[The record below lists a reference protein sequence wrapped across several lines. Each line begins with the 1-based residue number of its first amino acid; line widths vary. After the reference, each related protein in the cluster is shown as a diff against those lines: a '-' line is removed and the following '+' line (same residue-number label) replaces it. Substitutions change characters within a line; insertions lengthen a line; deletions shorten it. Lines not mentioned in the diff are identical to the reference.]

1 MSTLQ
6 YEKMKQCT
14 RKINGQSGV
23 ALIMVVLMITV
34 ASGVLMALTE
44 STYVSMRLNR
54 SAEQR
59 VKAEYILKSAINV
72 AQTLIKIDKTQ
83 YDDPTQDVWMQFREG
98 ATVPGE
104 FIGLNEPN
112 VKISLLISPESGKIP
127 LLSLVSPTAPDSGWR
142 DVLVALY
149 KNLGF
154 EDQSNQTE
162 QVEVTSSEQ
171 MVANLIDY
179 LDYDKESYSTGD
191 FPVEGIEGNLPV
203 GVEFRND
210 GKLES
215 IANELSILPGY
226 TDDRIQCI
234 LPFVSVRSKSAVNIN
249 AASQPV
255 LQAIVQGLAPSA
267 SGGEA
272 AALIDCRNPE
282 NGGPFNQ
289 NYGSQI
295 AACIEGDVA
304 SQIRPRLV
312 AQGNEFFVIAKV
324 EFGTSAFMASAHL
337 KSRNG
342 RPPVIDDLLLY

>member
-1 MSTLQ
+1 
-6 YEKMKQCT
+6 MKRRT
-14 RKINGQSGV
+14 RSIKNERGV
-23 ALIMVVLMITV
+23 ALLMVVLMITI
-34 ASGVLMALTE
+34 ASGVLMALTD
-44 STYVSMRLNR
+44 STYVAMRLNR

-72 AQTLIKIDKTQ
+72 AQTLIKVDKTQ
-83 YDDPTQDVWMQFREG
+83 YDDPTQDAWMQFREG

-104 FIGLNEPN
+104 LIGLAEPN
-112 VKISLLISPESGKIP
+112 SKVSLMIAPESGKIP

-142 DVLVALY
+142 DVLVALF

-154 EDQSNQTE
+154 ENQPTQQDNRE
-162 QVEVTSSEQ
+162 LITVEQ

-179 LDYDKESYSTGD
+179 LDFDKDSYSASD
-191 FPVEGIEGNLPV
+191 FSAEGIEGNLPV

-215 IANELSILPGY
+215 LSNELSILPGY

-234 LPFVSVRSKSAVNIN
+234 LPFVSIRSKSAININ
-249 AASQPV
+249 AASQDV
-255 LQAIVQGLAPSA
+255 LQALIQGLAPSA

-272 AALIDCRNPE
+272 AALIQCRNPE

-295 AACIEGDVA
+295 TACIESDVA

-324 EFGTSAFMASAHL
+324 EFGTSGFMASAHL

-342 RPPVIDDLLLY
+342 RNPVINNLLLY